1 MGSENATSN
10 SSESKIR
17 KNKKYLDS
25 GKIYNFNSSLP
36 YLNNDFS
43 SYHGLLIEED
53 LKLKGKKQES
63 DSDEEVNEDSDTTS
77 TLAAKI
83 RTKFEWKEGGQEVL
97 IAGSFTN
104 WKEKL
109 KMIKNNDGNFEIELF
124 LPKGKYQ
131 FKFVVDGIWK
141 CSNNILQEKDA
152 RGIKNNV
159 IEVIENNNI
168 NNNEKIK
175 KYKNRNS
182 VCESRGKL
190 MLDDG
195 KKKISLEE
203 MGKKYGRYFPEKYQ
217 FNDYA
222 PKLPENYNILV
233 NINDNSNQKYLGR
246 KKFLNIQRISYN
258 ESFKN
263 IMQPYHI
270 YLNHLFT
277 KSNKCEV
284 KILRKNNSVKNKKN
298 NINNINNKVIAN
310 ENIHNSMSINETI
323 KTRKKF
329 TSIVY
334 YYPLNS

>member
-10 SSESKIR
+10 SSESRIH
-17 KNKKYLDS
+17 KNKKYFDS

-43 SYHGLLIEED
+43 SYHGLLIDEKIN
-53 LKLKGKKQES
+53 LKSKKQQT
-63 DSDEEVNEDSDTTS
+63 DSDEEINENADTAS
-77 TLAAKI
+77 TLATKI
-83 RTKFEWKEGGQEVL
+83 PIKFEYKEGGNEVL

-104 WKEKL
+104 WKEKK
-109 KMIKNNDGNFEIELF
+109 KMTKNNNGIFEIELF

-159 IEVIENNNI
+159 IEVVENNNI

-175 KYKNRNS
+175 KYKHKNS
-182 VCESRGKL
+182 VCQSRGKL
-190 MLDDG
+190 ILDDD

-203 MGKKYGRYFPEKYQ
+203 MEKKYGCYFPEKYQ

-222 PKLPENYNILV
+222 PKLPENYNVLV
-233 NINDNSNQKYLGR
+233 NINDNSNQKYFGR
-246 KKFLNIQRISYN
+246 KKFLNIQRISFN
-258 ESFKN
+258 NSFKN

-270 YLNHLFT
+270 YLDHLLT
-277 KSNKCEV
+277 KSNNCEI
-284 KILRKNNSVKNKKN
+284 KILRKNNNLKNKKN
-298 NINNINNKVIAN
+298 NISKKVIAN
-310 ENIHNSMSINETI
+310 ENINSSMSINETI

-334 YYPLNS
+334 YYPLSQ

>member
-83 RTKFEWKEGGQEVL
+83 RTKFEWREGGQEVL

-109 KMIKNNDGNFEIELF
+109 KMTKNNDGNFEIELF

-152 RGIKNNV
+152 RGIKNNI
-159 IEVIENNNI
+159 IEVKDNNN
-168 NNNEKIK
+168 NQKIK
-175 KYKNRNS
+175 KFKHRNS
-182 VCESRGKL
+182 VPQSRRG
-190 MLDDG
+190 MVLDDG
-195 KKKISLEE
+195 KKKVSMEE
-203 MGKKYGRYFPEKYQ
+203 MGKKYGHYFPEKYQ
-217 FNDYA
+217 FNDDA

-277 KSNKCEV
+277 KSNKCET
-284 KILRKNNSVKNKKN
+284 KIIRKNNSVKNKKN
-298 NINNINNKVIAN
+298 SINNKTIVIETN
-310 ENIHNSMSINETI
+310 NHNSMSINETI

-334 YYPLNS
+334 YYPFNS

>member
-1 MGSENATSN
+1 MGSENGTSN

-25 GKIYNFNSSLP
+25 GKIYNLNSSLP

-53 LKLKGKKQES
+53 RKIKTKKKES
-63 DSDEEVNEDSDTTS
+63 DSDEEINDDSDTAS
-77 TLAAKI
+77 SLATKI
-83 RTKFEWKEGGQEVL
+83 RTKFEWKEGGNEVL
-97 IAGSFTN
+97 IAGTFTN

-109 KMIKNNDGNFEIELF
+109 KMTKNNNGNFEIELF
-124 LPKGKYQ
+124 LPQGKYQ

-141 CSNNILQEKDA
+141 CSKNILQERDA
-152 RGIKNNV
+152 RGIKNNI
-159 IEVIENNNI
+159 IEVKNNNNNI
-168 NNNEKIK
+168 QKIK
-175 KYKNRNS
+175 KSKHRNS
-182 VCESRGKL
+182 LPHSRRGL
-190 MLDDG
+190 TLDDG
-195 KKKISLEE
+195 KKKISMDE
-203 MGKKYGRYFPEKYQ
+203 MGKKYGHYFPEKYQ
-217 FNDYA
+217 FNDEA
-222 PKLPENYNILV
+222 PKLPENYNVLV

-258 ESFKN
+258 NSFKN

-284 KILRKNNSVKNKKN
+284 KILRKNNSVKNKKH